1 MIRRRRFFIIRFYKP
16 RLRRRISLAIS
27 ADKELLIKPQALI
40 DEVETGGAR
49 FKSKKLF
56 VVMVKFIAPVFIL
69 LILVSSVLNA
79 FGIIKI

>member
-1 MIRRRRFFIIRFYKP
+1 MKKV
-16 RLRRRISLAIS
+16 ISILAVFSLITCIFVGYF
-27 ADKELLIKPQALI
+27 IKPQALI